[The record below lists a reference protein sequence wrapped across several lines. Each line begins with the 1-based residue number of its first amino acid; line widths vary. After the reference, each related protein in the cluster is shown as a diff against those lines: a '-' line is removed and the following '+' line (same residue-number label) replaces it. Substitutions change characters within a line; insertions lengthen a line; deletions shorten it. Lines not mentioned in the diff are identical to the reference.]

1 MQYEFLYHL
10 QDASCVGCNPW
21 PPASVKPKHY
31 RLAGKLVGKALYESA
46 MGDTY
51 RLSLNAQLCRSLLA
65 QVGASMNI
73 VYCLISDTL
82 LFR

>member
-1 MQYEFLYHL
+1 M
-10 QDASCVGCNPW
+10 GCNPW

-65 QVGASMNI
+65 QVGASVNI
-73 VYCLISDTL
+73 VYSLTPGLNCSCGIFWNEISLTL